1 MTRLANEVREAAMPM
16 YCAACFNQQPSLRH
30 SDFDASIDR
39 GYGNDEATRVAMDD
53 LILCENC
60 VREGARLLD
69 MIDRDDQTI
78 ATLEH
83 KLDVAE
89 KAKRQAQN
97 YADTME
103 EALTK
108 RPEKVHIDHR
118 KKPRKQIEE
127 YA

>member
-16 YCAACFNQQPSLRH
+16 YCAACFNQQPQLQH
-30 SDFDASIDR
+30 IDFDASIDR

-69 MIDRDDQTI
+69 MTERDDQTI
-78 ATLEH
+78 ASLER
-83 KLDVAE
+83 KLDIAE

-97 YADTME
+97 YASTME
-103 EALTK
+103 DALSK
-108 RPEKVHIDHR
+108 RPEKVRIDHR

-127 YA
+127 HA